1 MRDCGPVVA
10 TAQGSVGAD
19 WMNEIHG
26 VRAVRD
32 RGGRG
37 ALEIR
42 CNVAGAIYTV
52 VAEYMPEN
60 AVPPT
65 GFVDTI
71 AARWALTNTVL
82 KSLLAG

>member
-1 MRDCGPVVA
+1 
-10 TAQGSVGAD
+10 
-19 WMNEIHG
+19 MNEIHK

-52 VAEYMPEN
+52 VAEYMPKN
-60 AVPPT
+60 AVPPA